1 MEKINF
7 IEFVNIGS
15 NYFFYFAVTK
25 NYFKKLRP
33 TLQSLSCDLNQN
45 VNKAP
50 PASKEV
56 IIEEL
61 VIDLENPPSDPG
73 LRPNI
78 MENPP
83 EKRDQVRRTYLLK
96 GPCQPRNHNFP
107 QTMDGDRKR
116 RFIVSW
122 FDDFKD
128 WLEYSVE
135 KADAYCLYCYLFS
148 ADRERKHTNFVSEG
162 FSAWRKKARVR
173 EHVGNHDSDHNQC
186 RIACENLMNQSQSIQ
201 SVFSRQSEKS
211 KIEYRCRL
219 NASIRCLRYLLIQ
232 GLPFRG
238 NDESENSTNQGNF
251 LELLK
256 FIASNNEEIRNVV
269 LGNAPENLKITS
281 PDIQRDIIN
290 AAAFETTM
298 AIILDMS
305 DDLFSILVD
314 ECRDISVKEQMG
326 VVIRYVDSF
335 GCVIERFLGLVHV
348 RDTSATSLLKGIKS
362 LFSNYGLSITSLR
375 GQGYDGASNMRGE
388 FHGLKSLILKE
399 NSCAYY
405 IHCFAHQ
412 LQLTLVAVP
421 KKHLNVCSFFNTITR
436 LCNVIGGSCKR
447 RDMLR
452 EKQME
457 KVIVGISQG
466 VIETGQELN
475 QEMTLKRPGDTR

>member
-1 MEKINF
+1 M
-7 IEFVNIGS
+7 
-15 NYFFYFAVTK
+15 
-25 NYFKKLRP
+25 
-33 TLQSLSCDLNQN
+33 
-45 VNKAP
+45 
-50 PASKEV
+50 
-56 IIEEL
+56 
-61 VIDLENPPSDPG
+61 
-73 LRPNI
+73 
-78 MENPP
+78 
-83 EKRDQVRRTYLLK
+83 
-96 GPCQPRNHNFP
+96 
-107 QTMDGDRKR
+107 
-116 RFIVSW
+116 
-122 FDDFKD
+122 
-128 WLEYSVE
+128 
-135 KADAYCLYCYLFS
+135 
-148 ADRERKHTNFVSEG
+148 
-162 FSAWRKKARVR
+162 
-173 EHVGNHDSDHNQC
+173 
-186 RIACENLMNQSQSIQ
+186 
-201 SVFSRQSEKS
+201 
-211 KIEYRCRL
+211 
-219 NASIRCLRYLLIQ
+219 Q

-256 FIASNNEEIRNVV
+256 FIASNNEEIRNVI
-269 LGNAPENLKITS
+269 LGNAPENLKLTS

-290 AAAFETTM
+290 AAAFEITK
-298 AIILDMS
+298 AIILDMG

-314 ECRDISVKEQMG
+314 ECRDVSVKEQMG

-362 LFSNYGLSITSLR
+362 LFSNYGLSIASLR

-412 LQLTLVAVP
+412 LQLTLVAVA

-457 KVIVGISQG
+457 KVMIGISQG
-466 VIETGQELN
+466 VIETGQGLN
-475 QEMTLKRPGDTR
+475 QEMTLKRPRDTRWGSHFGTLINLLHLFSSVIEVLEFVGENGNEDSQRAEAIDLIDIMLRFEFLFVLHLMIKILGITNELSQVLQKKDQNIVNAMHLVKVSKCHLQQVRDDGWESLLKQVIDFCGENNVSEIDMQDMFIVRGRSRRGSEDMI